1 LPLLPAVLWLHLQM
15 DRILKIFSGSG
26 WIAAG
31 KKRMNENGGS
41 ADIYDSPLDLNNA
54 NDPRALAL
62 RLIPPGKAVLEL
74 GPATGRVTR
83 VLSERGC
90 KVVAV
95 ERDEAMAPNLER
107 YCSRVVVG
115 DVERLSLEEVVGDQR
130 FDVILAGDF
139 LEHLAH
145 PLELL
150 QELKKYLSSDGYVV
164 ASIPNIA
171 HGSVRLSLLEGKFEY
186 KDIGILDRTHL
197 RFFTLDSILR
207 LFTDAGFAI
216 VDVQRVRQ
224 DAFTEPY
231 IDRPSRDKPELSAE
245 LKQFIEDDPDAA
257 TVQFVVQ
264 AFPVNSSAAQLHMLL
279 TLQSKIQEKEKM
291 VLRLEK
297 TIDHLSKT
305 LDGVRGALQERDLT
319 VSHLEDQ
326 IRTLQYRIESA
337 RQQADGAIREK
348 EAVIREFH
356 GAIHEREAVIR
367 ELHASNEELRSWLT
381 KYKDAKEKLLPSGSL
396 RDRVARKLAGSLLSK
411 SAPAPK
417 PSSEPEPSDRR

>member
-1 LPLLPAVLWLHLQM
+1 M
-15 DRILKIFSGSG
+15 NDNSGG
-26 WIAAG
+26 
-31 KKRMNENGGS
+31 
-41 ADIYDSPLDLNNA
+41 ADIYDSPLDLANA
-54 NDPRALAL
+54 NDPRTLAL

-95 ERDEAMAPNLER
+95 ERDAAMSPNLER
-107 YCSRVVVG
+107 YCSRVIVG
-115 DVERLSLEEVVGDQR
+115 DVERLSLPETFGDQR

-150 QELKKYLSSDGYVV
+150 RGLKKYLTADGYVV

-171 HGSVRLSLLEGKFEY
+171 HGSVRLSLLSGKFEY
-186 KDIGILDRTHL
+186 RDIGILDRTHL

-207 LFTDAGFAI
+207 LFSDAGFAV

-231 IDRPSRDKPELSAE
+231 MNGSQLSKPELSPE
-245 LKQFIEDDPDAA
+245 LKQLIEDDPDAA

-264 AFPVNSSAAQLHMLL
+264 AFPANSSTAQLHMLL
-279 TLQSKIQEKEKM
+279 TLQSQIQEKEKT
-291 VLRLEK
+291 VFLLER
-297 TIDHLSKT
+297 T
-305 LDGVRGALQERDLT
+305 LVDLRGALHERDRT
-319 VSHLEDQ
+319 VSDLKDQ
-326 IRTLQYRIESA
+326 IQTLQSRIESS
-337 RQQADGAIREK
+337 RQQGDN
-348 EAVIREFH
+348 
-356 GAIHEREAVIR
+356 AIHEREAVIR
-367 ELHASNEELRSWLT
+367 ELRASNEELTGWLT
-381 KYKDAKEKLLPSGSL
+381 KYKSAKDKLLPPGSW
-396 RDRVARKLAGSLLSK
+396 RDRAARKLAGSRLTK
-411 SAPAPK
+411 PAPAPK